1 MNRLVRTFL
10 ALLPD
15 AALARSRFERPQ
27 TPENETEAQRRIRA
41 SREQ

>member
-1 MNRLVRTFL
+1 MTWLRTFL

-15 AALARSRFERPQ
+15 AALARSRFERRPK